1 MSRTDLALDGTVLV
15 ATLTRPEHGLAAV
28 ATRRRSLTALAVATL
43 ASLLFTAI
51 AVPRVDF
58 GRDAGG
64 PRGPERGPEV
74 EELTPHQQEEA
85 RLQATKIG
93 TVAGY
98 ANALLGPALLVLGAA
113 LALWLA
119 FKVAGTR
126 PELRATVAVA
136 AHAFLPLFL
145 AQLLAVPAVL
155 QKAPLGAAELPQL
168 LPSSLAALLPHG
180 ASPLLTALASSFD
193 LFTIWAVVL
202 LVIGMAKVAGS
213 TRLRAAAV
221 VGLLWAA
228 QIGVLKIAPAAAA
241 AAKAGKAMAGGASP

>member
-1 MSRTDLALDGTVLV
+1 MSRTDLALDGTALV
-15 ATLTRPEHGLAAV
+15 ATLTRPDHGLAAV
-28 ATRRRSLTALAVATL
+28 ASRRRSLTALAVATL

-51 AVPRVDF
+51 AVPRIDF
-58 GRDAGG
+58 GREAGA
-64 PRGPERGPEV
+64 PRGPEA

-93 TVAGY
+93 AVAGY
-98 ANALLGPALLVLGAA
+98 ANALLGPALMVLGAA

-119 FKVAGTR
+119 FKVAGTK
-126 PELRATVAVA
+126 PELKATVAVA

-155 QKAPLGAAELPQL
+155 LKAPLGARDLPGL
-168 LPSSLAALLPHG
+168 LPSSLAALLPAG
-180 ASPLLTALASSFD
+180 ASPVLSALASSFD

-213 TRLRAAAV
+213 TRRRAAAV

-228 QIGVLKIAPAAAA
+228 QIGVLKIAPAALAA
-241 AAKAGKAMAGGASP
+241 AQAGKAMAGGA

>member
-15 ATLTRPEHGLAAV
+15 ATLTRPDRGLAAV
-28 ATRRRSLTALAVATL
+28 AARRRSLTALAVATL
-43 ASLLFTAI
+43 ASLLFTAV

-58 GRDAGG
+58 GRDAGQGG
-64 PRGPERGPEV
+64 PQA
-74 EELTPHQQEEA
+74 EELTPHQVEEA
-85 RLQATKIG
+85 RVQAAKIG
-93 TVAGY
+93 AVAGY
-98 ANALLGPALLVLGAA
+98 ASALLGPALVVLGSA

-126 PELRATVAVA
+126 PGLKATVAVA
-136 AHAFLPLFL
+136 AHALLPVFL

-155 QKAPLGAAELPQL
+155 AKAPLGAQELPRL
-168 LPSSLAALLPHG
+168 LPSSLAALLPAG
-180 ASPLLTALASSFD
+180 ASPVLTALASSFD
-193 LFTIWAVVL
+193 LFTVWAVVL
-202 LVIGMAKVAGS
+202 LVIGMAKAAGA

-241 AAKAGKAMAGGASP
+241 AAAQAGKAMGGA